1 MKSTKSFVSALSAL
15 VFAGFVSAGEIN
27 NWVSSSGEVW
37 KNASGEC
44 WRNASWTPATA
55 APGCDGAIVEVPAA
69 ARAPAPAP
77 APKVDSAP
85 AVKSSGKKEK

>member
-44 WRNASWTPATA
+44 WRNASWTLSL
-55 APGCDGAIVEVPAA
+55 IHI
-69 ARAPAPAP
+69 
-77 APKVDSAP
+77 
-85 AVKSSGKKEK
+85 